1 MLLSIFLTTSN
12 SVFYGL
18 TRIIGRTIIIGLCYV
33 KNGFGCSLGKFS
45 HVLLFVLLS
54 FRDLS
59 WDQLKGDISVLLPCP
74 TCLSCPAF
82 FGAHDKLEGTAANLF
97 SRSDLDQV
105 NPPLLGTRIPL
116 PFSYL
121 PRYRSCTRWSAAGLA
136 CWN

>member
-59 WDQLKGDISVLLPCP
+59 WDQLKSDISVLLPCP
-74 TCLSCPAF
+74 TCLPCPAF

-105 NPPLLGTRIPL
+105 NPPLLGTGTPL

-121 PRYRSCTRWSAAGLA
+121 PRYRSCTRWSVAGLA

>member
-18 TRIIGRTIIIGLCYV
+18 TRIIGRIIIIGLCYV

-59 WDQLKGDISVLLPCP
+59 WDQLKGDISVLLPRP
-74 TCLSCPAF
+74 ACLPSPAF
-82 FGAHDKLEGTAANLF
+82 FGA
-97 SRSDLDQV
+97 
-105 NPPLLGTRIPL
+105 
-116 PFSYL
+116 
-121 PRYRSCTRWSAAGLA
+121 LA
-136 CWN
+136 